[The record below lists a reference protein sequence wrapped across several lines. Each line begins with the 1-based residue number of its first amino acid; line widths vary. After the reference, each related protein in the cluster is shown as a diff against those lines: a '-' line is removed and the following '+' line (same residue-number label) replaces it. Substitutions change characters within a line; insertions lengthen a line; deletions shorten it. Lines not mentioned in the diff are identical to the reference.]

1 MLVFHRRV
9 HDGFELHRAESLSL
23 HGIVQPVVETFW
35 DVRRRQL
42 RQRGR
47 LHDVVRVRGA
57 LGDLGR
63 DVIFVQ
69 LCGVGLPGF
78 HHGGVRDGAV
88 RDTPRDG
95 RLFLL
100 LHLRAFALRLPLHDE
115 LMFHHLPPTERL
127 HLHRQGPLHHLLGQ
141 QSVRL
146 VALAVGRRLRRGVGR
161 EELHPG
167 ALLSVPDGLQPH
179 SLEIIHLARECIASP
194 RPSQSEPPTPS
205 DVYS

>member
-1 MLVFHRRV
+1 MLVLHRRV
-9 HDGFELHRAESLSL
+9 HDRLELHRAESLSL
-23 HGIVQPVVETFW
+23 HGVVKSVVETFR

-57 LGDLGR
+57 LRDLGG
-63 DVIFVQ
+63 DVVLVQ
-69 LCGVGLPGF
+69 GLVRSACF
-78 HHGGVRDGAV
+78 HHGGIRDGAV

-95 RLFLL
+95 RLLLL

-115 LMFHHLPPTERL
+115 LMLHHLPPTERL
-127 HLHRQGPLHHLLGQ
+127 HLHRQGPLHHLLRQ

-146 VALAVGRRLRRGVGR
+146 VALALGRRLRRGVGR

-179 SLEIIHLARECIASP
+179 RLEIIHLARGFIASP
-194 RPSQSEPPTPS
+194 RPSQSPRRRPMFL
-205 DVYS
+205 